1 MNYESYVSQI
11 LVSKRDDIKTI
22 ELFFDERQRCMIS
35 HDFAEILRDEIHE
48 SKKWQEV
55 LQIVNVGYTVFIYYS
70 TPIAEG
76 EGWQHDPSPLGV
88 IALCIDCRGL
98 EWL

>member
-1 MNYESYVSQI
+1 
-11 LVSKRDDIKTI
+11 
-22 ELFFDERQRCMIS
+22 MIS
-35 HDFAEILRDEIHE
+35 HDFAEILRNEIHE